1 MPLNGYV
8 VNALVF
14 ASERELL
21 TRGQKSVAV
30 SGLKRGL
37 VYPKKFL
44 LRMRSCIRLHTAN
57 YGERRKGFE
66 QE

>member
-1 MPLNGYV
+1 M
-8 VNALVF
+8 
-14 ASERELL
+14 ASHKWKARVIVKNH
-21 TRGQKSVAV
+21 GQKSVTV

-44 LRMRSCIRLHTAN
+44 VRMRSCIRLHTAN

-66 QE
+66 QK

>member
-1 MPLNGYV
+1 MIVPV
-8 VNALVF
+8 VVHDMDHPHV
-14 ASERELL
+14 EH
-21 TRGQKSVAV
+21 GQKSVTV

-37 VYPKKFL
+37 VYRKKFL

>member
-1 MPLNGYV
+1 MPFNDFA
-8 VNALVF
+8 VNASVF
-14 ASERELL
+14 ASER
-21 TRGQKSVAV
+21 GQKSVTV

-37 VYPKKFL
+37 VYAKNSYYACVL
-44 LRMRSCIRLHTAN
+44 ASDYG

>member
-1 MPLNGYV
+1 MPLNGFA

-14 ASERELL
+14 ASERELF
-21 TRGQKSVAV
+21 TRGQISVTV